1 MTIGDPIGDP
11 LHDPQQPLH
20 GSLGAEGRGLDSSQ
34 DLPDAVKGEIS
45 RRSWLDFAGVMLILV
60 GAFNIIDGLAAI
72 SGSSYVVDKLL
83 FANLDAWGWFFLIW
97 GILQVVAGVA
107 VMRGAGWAA
116 ILGLVTAFVNA
127 IAQLSAAR
135 TYPVWSVAIVAADA
149 LVIYGLVQY
158 GGKRGPSTA

>member
-1 MTIGDPIGDP
+1 
-11 LHDPQQPLH
+11 
-20 GSLGAEGRGLDSSQ
+20 
-34 DLPDAVKGEIS
+34 VKGEID

-72 SGSSYVVDKLL
+72 SGSSYVADKLL

-97 GILQVVAGVA
+97 GILQVFAGIA

-116 ILGLVTAFVNA
+116 VVGIVTAFFNA
-127 IAQLSAAR
+127 IAQLAAAG
-135 TYPVWSVAIVAADA
+135 TFPAWTLAIVAADA

-158 GGKRGPSTA
+158 GGKRGPST

>member
-1 MTIGDPIGDP
+1 MTIGDPISDP

-107 VMRGAGWAA
+107 VMRGAGCFSALRCLRAWMV
-116 ILGLVTAFVNA
+116 LSSFGVGL
-127 IAQLSAAR
+127 
-135 TYPVWSVAIVAADA
+135 
-149 LVIYGLVQY
+149 
-158 GGKRGPSTA
+158 